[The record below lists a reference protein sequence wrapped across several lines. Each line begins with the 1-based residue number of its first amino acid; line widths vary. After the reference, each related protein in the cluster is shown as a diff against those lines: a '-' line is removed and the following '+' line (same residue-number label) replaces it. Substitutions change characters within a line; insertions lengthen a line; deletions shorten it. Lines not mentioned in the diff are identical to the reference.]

1 MMDTSDG
8 LQDAIFKL
16 SKASNLEF
24 DIETIPAGKD
34 LKTTFPKDWKDY
46 ALWGGEDFELIFTIP
61 PCLYKYFNNPQ
72 FIKIGTVSDRP
83 FSNALEKEFE
93 RRYKKETEVRGKK
106 CFAVREDEFFIVSG
120 LSWANAIVL
129 EHAFSKTEVEKNMF
143 EDGKLFYMEEMNEKE
158 MFEKM
163 IEEIEG

>member
-1 MMDTSDG
+1 MISTE
-8 LQDAIFKL
+8 K
-16 SKASNLEF
+16 K
-24 DIETIPAGKD
+24 K
-34 LKTTFPKDWKDY
+34 
-46 ALWGGEDFELIFTIP
+46 
-61 PCLYKYFNNPQ
+61 
-72 FIKIGTVSDRP
+72 KIDERCK
-83 FSNALEKEFE
+83 ALEKEFE
-93 RRYKKETEVRGKK
+93 RRYK

>member
-1 MMDTSDG
+1 MISTE
-8 LQDAIFKL
+8 K
-16 SKASNLEF
+16 K
-24 DIETIPAGKD
+24 K
-34 LKTTFPKDWKDY
+34 
-46 ALWGGEDFELIFTIP
+46 
-61 PCLYKYFNNPQ
+61 
-72 FIKIGTVSDRP
+72 KINERCK
-83 FSNALEKEFE
+83 ALEKEFE

-106 CFAVREDEFFIVSG
+106 RFAVREDEFFIVSG

>member
-1 MMDTSDG
+1 MISTE
-8 LQDAIFKL
+8 K
-16 SKASNLEF
+16 K
-24 DIETIPAGKD
+24 K
-34 LKTTFPKDWKDY
+34 
-46 ALWGGEDFELIFTIP
+46 
-61 PCLYKYFNNPQ
+61 
-72 FIKIGTVSDRP
+72 KINERCK
-83 FSNALEKEFE
+83 ALEKEFE
-93 RRYKKETEVRGKK
+93 RRYKKEMKCEGKSACCKRGR
-106 CFAVREDEFFIVSG
+106 VFIVSG

>member
-1 MMDTSDG
+1 MISTE
-8 LQDAIFKL
+8 K
-16 SKASNLEF
+16 K
-24 DIETIPAGKD
+24 K
-34 LKTTFPKDWKDY
+34 
-46 ALWGGEDFELIFTIP
+46 
-61 PCLYKYFNNPQ
+61 
-72 FIKIGTVSDRP
+72 KIDERCK
-83 FSNALEKEFE
+83 ALEKEFE
-93 RRYKKETEVRGKK
+93 RRYKKETAVRGKK

>member
-1 MMDTSDG
+1 MAYLPFVVISG
-8 LQDAIFKL
+8 IR
-16 SKASNLEF
+16 
-24 DIETIPAGKD
+24 
-34 LKTTFPKDWKDY
+34 
-46 ALWGGEDFELIFTIP
+46 
-61 PCLYKYFNNPQ
+61 LYKSLFLSVKLLP
-72 FIKIGTVSDRP
+72 
-83 FSNALEKEFE
+83 SNETDTKALEKEFE

>member
-1 MMDTSDG
+1 MEQLTSVEEMIMKCIWNYG
-8 LQDAIFKL
+8 KEMPFLQ
-16 SKASNLEF
+16 
-24 DIETIPAGKD
+24 
-34 LKTTFPKDWKDY
+34 
-46 ALWGGEDFELIFTIP
+46 
-61 PCLYKYFNNPQ
+61 
-72 FIKIGTVSDRP
+72 
-83 FSNALEKEFE
+83 LEKEFE

>member
-1 MMDTSDG
+1 MISTE
-8 LQDAIFKL
+8 K
-16 SKASNLEF
+16 K
-24 DIETIPAGKD
+24 K
-34 LKTTFPKDWKDY
+34 
-46 ALWGGEDFELIFTIP
+46 
-61 PCLYKYFNNPQ
+61 
-72 FIKIGTVSDRP
+72 KINERCK
-83 FSNALEKEFE
+83 ALEKEFE
-93 RRYKKETEVRGKK
+93 RRYKKEIEVRGK
-106 CFAVREDEFFIVSG
+106 DEFFIVSG

>member
-1 MMDTSDG
+1 M
-8 LQDAIFKL
+8 
-16 SKASNLEF
+16 
-24 DIETIPAGKD
+24 
-34 LKTTFPKDWKDY
+34 
-46 ALWGGEDFELIFTIP
+46 
-61 PCLYKYFNNPQ
+61 
-72 FIKIGTVSDRP
+72 
-83 FSNALEKEFE
+83 
-93 RRYKKETEVRGKK
+93 RGKK

-143 EDGKLFYMEEMNEKE
+143 YMEEMNEKE

>member
-1 MMDTSDG
+1 MISTE
-8 LQDAIFKL
+8 K
-16 SKASNLEF
+16 K
-24 DIETIPAGKD
+24 K
-34 LKTTFPKDWKDY
+34 
-46 ALWGGEDFELIFTIP
+46 
-61 PCLYKYFNNPQ
+61 
-72 FIKIGTVSDRP
+72 KINERCK
-83 FSNALEKEFE
+83 ALEKEFE
-93 RRYKKETEVRGKK
+93 RRYKKEKEVRGKK